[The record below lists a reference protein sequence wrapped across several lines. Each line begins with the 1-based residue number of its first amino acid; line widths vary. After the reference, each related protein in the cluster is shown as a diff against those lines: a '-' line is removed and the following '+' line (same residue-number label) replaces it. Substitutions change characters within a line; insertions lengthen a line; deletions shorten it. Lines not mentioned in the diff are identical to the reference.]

1 MNALFRFTRRRS
13 HTPPREEAEL
23 PKLDRLQLSDDEDAP
38 VTTNGEVSSS
48 SAVTG
53 NTIQDRPSRVLRVSG
68 LDGVGVDMEIH
79 SRDSV
84 GVIKS
89 RISAAMGVHKDL
101 QDVFDADSAEPFDD
115 DMELPDEV
123 TDLTVINKTPDLHKV
138 TPGPPLNCRR
148 RAVREANVVASFQ
161 PGDIVK
167 VIGGKTKG
175 GTYGEGHTDWV
186 PILVEV
192 KQEVKK
198 EVESTEADNETVH
211 EPHADGEKSGQQT
224 EMVLTKAWCACGSET
239 DAYLTALT
247 EEELKEYLRG

>member
-1 MNALFRFTRRRS
+1 MGLFNFARTRSRAKD
-13 HTPPREEAEL
+13 EAQ
-23 PKLDRLQLSDDEDAP
+23 PKLDRLLSDNEEVP
-38 VTTNGEVSSS
+38 HVVTLP
-48 SAVTG
+48 
-53 NTIQDRPSRVLRVSG
+53 IQDKGRTSRVLRVSG

-198 EVESTEADNETVH
+198 EVESTEA
-211 EPHADGEKSGQQT
+211 
-224 EMVLTKAWCACGSET
+224 
-239 DAYLTALT
+239 
-247 EEELKEYLRG
+247 